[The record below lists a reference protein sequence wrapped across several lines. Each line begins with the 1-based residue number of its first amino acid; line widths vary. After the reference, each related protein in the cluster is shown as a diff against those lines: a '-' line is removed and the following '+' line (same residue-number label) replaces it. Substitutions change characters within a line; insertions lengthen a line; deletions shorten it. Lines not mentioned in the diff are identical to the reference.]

1 MENASKKY
9 GFLETD
15 EAENL
20 FAELDFMLKS
30 GQHIQNYPHQ
40 TEFFNFLEKYEDE
53 IRLYYKNLFHV
64 QLVGKGT
71 DYTRYFFL
79 DMDEESRGIVKSR
92 AKKLAPEYTLL
103 GILLLKIHRIDKY
116 FINDIYVPDFIQLIK
131 SNEEYKNY
139 IYGLFAKRREKE
151 ATEID
156 ESTIDEWVRNSL
168 MQFERL
174 GWIHFDP
181 RNKELFEIMPSI
193 DRLFTMYSYE
203 IHNIDR
209 LIDETNAIEE
219 TTGGLYPVEG
229 GDGAE

>member
-1 MENASKKY
+1 M
-9 GFLETD
+9 F
-15 EAENL
+15 
-20 FAELDFMLKS
+20 KS

-40 TEFFNFLEKYEDE
+40 VELFNFVEKYEDE
-53 IRLYYKNLFHV
+53 LRAYYRNLFKV
-64 QLVGKGT
+64 NLAGKGS

-79 DMDEESRGIVKSR
+79 DLDEESHGIVKSR
-92 AKKLAPEYTLL
+92 AKKLTPEHTLL

-116 FINDIYVPDFIQLIK
+116 FINDIYVPDFIQLLK
-131 SNEEYKNY
+131 TNEEYKNF
-139 IYGLFAKRREKE
+139 IYNLFARRREKE

-156 ESTIDEWVRNSL
+156 ENTIDEWVRNSL
-168 MQFERL
+168 KEFERM

-209 LIDETNAIEE
+209 LIDETNSIEE
-219 TTGGLYPVEG
+219 RTGGLYPVEE
-229 GDGAE
+229 GDNE